1 MRRQYQAAADAGDVN
16 LDDLLIMH
24 AFGAPPS
31 PRTYTCTVPAAF
43 HSSPR
48 FTHRAPLRA
57 TLTARASD
65 AVRRRVV
72 SGFCAEECCP
82 PDHPL
87 LTLVLDPTLT
97 LTLTL
102 TSTLDP
108 SPSPDPNPNPNQECC
123 PPDHPLVVCA
133 QHTATFCQV
142 TLTPNPDPQP

>member
-1 MRRQYQAAADAGDVN
+1 MRRQYQAAADSGDVN

-87 LTLVLDPTLT
+87 
-97 LTLTL
+97 
-102 TSTLDP
+102 
-108 SPSPDPNPNPNQECC
+108 
-123 PPDHPLVVCA
+123 VVCA